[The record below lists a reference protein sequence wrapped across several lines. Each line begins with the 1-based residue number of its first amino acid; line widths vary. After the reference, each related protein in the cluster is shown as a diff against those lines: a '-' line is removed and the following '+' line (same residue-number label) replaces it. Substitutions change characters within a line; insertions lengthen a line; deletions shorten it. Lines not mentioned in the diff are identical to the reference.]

1 MRKFLSVFLAILI
14 FFSLGSMAWA
24 DGSVTLSISAEKT
37 TVQPGDEVTLTISV
51 NNTTGTTI
59 GTVGFNLD
67 IPQGFTYV
75 SSDIVSLSKFKGQ
88 TGYNSDEGNA
98 AFTSSGGTI
107 TDTKWDVMTLT
118 LRAEESLT
126 VGEHTVGF
134 KDDSDLIVGDE
145 MGVDLPGLTTAS
157 AAITVPK
164 ASSSLAISGN
174 MNKT

>member
-67 IPQGFTYV
+67 IPQGLF
-75 SSDIVSLSKFKGQ
+75 
-88 TGYNSDEGNA
+88 
-98 AFTSSGGTI
+98 
-107 TDTKWDVMTLT
+107 
-118 LRAEESLT
+118 LRT
-126 VGEHTVGF
+126 
-134 KDDSDLIVGDE
+134 
-145 MGVDLPGLTTAS
+145 
-157 AAITVPK
+157 
-164 ASSSLAISGN
+164 
-174 MNKT
+174 